1 MKTNNSRLRKLTA
14 IIFFL
19 VLAFVSCTKVTY
31 PEASENPVF
40 FTYEAQM
47 QHIRVKNV
55 RSLALAL
62 EYPSDEWVSDEGH
75 SVIGNDWI
83 SFTLLKSTSG
93 NVVQIDV
100 KENTTSQPRTHG
112 VDLNS
117 GTEGAILMVTQAG
130 KP

>member
-40 FTYEAQM
+40 FTHDAQM

-55 RSLALAL
+55 HNLTLAL
-62 EYPSDEWVSDEGH
+62 EYPSEKWVSDEGH
-75 SVIGNDWI
+75 LVIGNDWI
-83 SFTLLKSTSG
+83 SFMKLG
-93 NVVQIDV
+93 NWGGVVQIDV
-100 KENTTSQPRTHG
+100 KENTTSQPRTHA